1 MRLLSICILLV
12 LAAGST
18 NTPSAVADVTLQQ
31 NVTVSASGAMSM
43 MGSTGTVTTII
54 SGDRARTENQMES
67 TSRMMRKFAKN
78 LNTATIVLLDED
90 RMLNLVT
97 EKQQYSEISFE
108 EMRAQMEK
116 SMAQAEQVGGQENLP
131 VSEGECQWSEP
142 DLDIK
147 KTGEKQKFAGV
158 KAQQTIISIHQTC
171 TAPDSGKSCD
181 MIWNME
187 YWNAKRMPGM
197 KEAESFQQ
205 GLAKAMGGEEA
216 LGMAKVYSR
225 GLLAMFKKGWDDV
238 LQESGNVEGYPVKT
252 VMSLEMG
259 GESCTTAGG
268 QPIAMDD
275 VWGRAADAGIDA
287 AANSAAGHAGNAV
300 ANEAADAM
308 GNSVGGSI
316 AGSAIGAASRELMS
330 GAFKKFRK
338 KKKEPEPE
346 PVAQVANPAAGSV
359 TLFKITTELA
369 GIDKKDVSDNLFVVP
384 AGWKKIASPSW

>member
-1 MRLLSICILLV
+1 MKSLSVRILIV
-12 LAAGST
+12 LAVSSI
-18 NTPSAVADVTLQQ
+18 NIPSAVADVTLQQ

-43 MGSTGTVTTII
+43 MGSNGTVTTII
-54 SGDRARTENQMES
+54 SGDRGRTENQMES
-67 TSRMMRKFAKN
+67 TSKLMKRFAKN
-78 LNTATIVLLDED
+78 LNTATIILLDDE

-97 EKQQYSEISFE
+97 EKQQYSEITFE

-116 SMAQAEQVGGQENLP
+116 SMAQVEQLDGQGGLP

-142 DLDIK
+142 ELDVT

-158 KAQQTIISIHQTC
+158 KAQQTVISVRQTC
-171 TAPDSGKSCD
+171 TVPDSEKSCD

-197 KEAESFQQ
+197 KEAVSFQE
-205 GLAKAMGGEEA
+205 GLARAMGGDEE
-216 LGMAKVYSR
+216 LGMAQAYSR

-275 VWGRAADAGIDA
+275 VWGRAADAGVDA

-300 ANEAADAM
+300 ANEAADA
-308 GNSVGGSI
+308 VGGGIGGSV

-338 KKKEPEPE
+338 KKKEPEP
-346 PVAQVANPAAGSV
+346 VAEVANPAAGTV
-359 TLFKITTELA
+359 TLFKITSELTA
-369 GIDKKDVSDNLFVVP
+369 IDKSDVADSLFVVP
-384 AGWKKIASPSW
+384 AGWEKIANPSW